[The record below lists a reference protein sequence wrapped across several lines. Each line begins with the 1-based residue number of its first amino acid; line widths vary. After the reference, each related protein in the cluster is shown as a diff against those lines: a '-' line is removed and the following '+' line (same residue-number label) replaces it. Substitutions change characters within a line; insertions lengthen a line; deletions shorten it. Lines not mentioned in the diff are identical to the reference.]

1 MWFIIG
7 IIWLILAFVL
17 ASTAKNKGRSYSLFL
32 ILGLFLSPVIGFIV
46 LIAMGENKDVIEKE
60 NISSGFSKK
69 CPYCANVIKK
79 EAIVCQYCNKD
90 LPKEDFYIEKI
101 DELKNGDSLIA
112 LQDVKIKTS
121 IGINIHNKTIE
132 IIEKGGIVQFISKDK
147 SQSHIIVQTKKGNKG
162 YCLLSDFNKI
172 VYK

>member
-46 LIAMGENKDVIEKE
+46 LIAIGENKDIIEKE

-79 EAIVCQYCNKD
+79 EAIVCQYCN
-90 LPKEDFYIEKI
+90 
-101 DELKNGDSLIA
+101 
-112 LQDVKIKTS
+112 
-121 IGINIHNKTIE
+121 
-132 IIEKGGIVQFISKDK
+132 
-147 SQSHIIVQTKKGNKG
+147 
-162 YCLLSDFNKI
+162 
-172 VYK
+172 